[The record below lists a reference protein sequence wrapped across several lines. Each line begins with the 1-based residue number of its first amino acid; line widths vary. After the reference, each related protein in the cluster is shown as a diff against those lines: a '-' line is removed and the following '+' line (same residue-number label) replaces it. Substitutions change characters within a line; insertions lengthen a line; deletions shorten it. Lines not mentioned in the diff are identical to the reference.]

1 MERQAEELG
10 FYLAERSHEGFRAS
24 SSETTCVTTYETRDF
39 ESLVAF
45 YFLVPEEWAPS
56 FFSA

>member
-45 YFLVPEEWAPS
+45 YFLVPEE
-56 FFSA
+56 